1 MLQRAP
7 RLALWLALSTAC
19 ACNRGPDGST
29 QPSSSASGA
38 QGPFGTPASSVVDAP
53 PGSAVATKPPGDPTP
68 SSSSDDPKPAG
79 SAIHDPGRHRAPV
92 VMNVRGGTSSQPGP
106 IVVTLDVREAVQAP
120 ATLALSYPLADGTKG
135 QKSVSVSLTEEGTQT
150 HTVALEPGARGPVR
164 ITLDANDPVRGSGLH
179 AERTWP
185 EGATT
190 PPPPASRPPGPPGGR
205 PPLPRPPKVG

>member
-1 MLQRAP
+1 VPQRAP

-29 QPSSSASGA
+29 QPSSSASSA
-38 QGPFGTPASSVVDAP
+38 QGPFGAPATSSVADAP
-53 PGSAVATKPPGDPTP
+53 PNSAGTPKPPGDPTP
-68 SSSSDDPKPAG
+68 SGSSDDPKPAG
-79 SAIHDPGRHRAPV
+79 SAIRDPGRHRAPV
-92 VMNVRGGTSSQPGP
+92 VMNVRGGTNAQPGP
-106 IVVTLDVREAVQAP
+106 IVVTLEVREAVQTP
-120 ATLALSYPLADGTKG
+120 ATLTLSYPLAGGTTG

-164 ITLDANDPVRGSGLH
+164 ITLDANDPVRGAGLH

-185 EGATT
+185 EGTT
-190 PPPPASRPPGPPGGR
+190 APPPASRPPGPPGGR